1 MHIAHST
8 SARHR
13 RLHNT
18 VHTNTQTACDIS
30 RSECVCVCVCV
41 QKREGEVGGGESV
54 CVQRGGGGWRTAVQ
68 ASSHESPWTA
78 VVPSTWVTHLT
89 KSPFQHAIVFRR
101 ALLLSPFGTDKV
113 LERRMLPLNIKS
125 SFSLSLYPLPT
136 SAEAVH
142 LSVYFSLCQS
152 VLLSLSFSHL
162 CLFEI
167 WTRPI

>member
-1 MHIAHST
+1 M
-8 SARHR
+8 RHQQKWVR
-13 RLHNT
+13 VRVCLC
-18 VHTNTQTACDIS
+18 AKERGGS
-30 RSECVCVCVCV
+30 GRGRECVCA
-41 QKREGEVGGGESV
+41 E
-54 CVQRGGGGWRTAVQ
+54 RGDGWRTAVQ